1 MILGRVSSDSL
12 LVGLRPVWP
21 WHTDNDL
28 HRLNLSA
35 AGFAHADSADLFGD
49 VVLGADDFERTAAA
63 DGANEAA
70 FGAGAF
76 VVAIE
81 CVG

>member
-1 MILGRVSSDSL
+1 M
-12 LVGLRPVWP
+12 GLRPVWP

-49 VVLGADDFERTAAA
+49 VILGANNLERSAAA
-63 DGANEAA
+63 DGTDEAA
-70 FGAGAF
+70 FAGGTF

-81 CVG
+81 CVS

>member
-1 MILGRVSSDSL
+1 MRSATNLSAAWSVET
-12 LVGLRPVWP
+12 
-21 WHTDNDL
+21 HNDL
-28 HRLNLSA
+28 NRLNLTS